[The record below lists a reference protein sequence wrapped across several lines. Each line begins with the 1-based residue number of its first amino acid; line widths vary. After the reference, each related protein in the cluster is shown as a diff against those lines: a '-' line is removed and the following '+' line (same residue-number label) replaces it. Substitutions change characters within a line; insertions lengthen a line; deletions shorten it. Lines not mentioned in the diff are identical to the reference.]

1 MTPDTLFPIPEAAQD
16 GSAWQNFRVSAPK
29 YCGLKLSFKL
39 VLKRLVVGFA
49 LSLIV
54 AACAPTE
61 KMDVQVET
69 PSKTKP
75 TKRQSAS
82 VVTLRKNPNDGQ
94 FWTQA
99 RVNTGSVRFLVDTG
113 AGMVALTEADAKKA
127 GIKTRDLV
135 YDLPI
140 RTAGGENMAAR
151 IVLDQISVGAIT
163 VKDVKAMV
171 VPTGLDVSLLGMT
184 YLGELQSIQASP
196 SALTLRF

>member
-1 MTPDTLFPIPEAAQD
+1 MFMTTDTLLPISKTAH
-16 GSAWQNFRVSAPK
+16 NVSARFIFQAAPFT
-29 YCGLKLSFKL
+29 YRGVKL
-39 VLKRLVVGFA
+39 VITRLIIGFA
-49 LSLIV
+49 LSLMV

-61 KMDVQVET
+61 KAEVQVQA
-69 PSKTKP
+69 PSETKP
-75 TKRQSAS
+75 KARKSAS
-82 VVTLRKNPNDGQ
+82 VVTLRKNTNDGQ

-113 AGMVALTEADAKKA
+113 AGMVALTEMDAKKA

-151 IVLDQISVGAIT
+151 IVLDRVSVGAIT
-163 VKDVKAMV
+163 VKDVDAMV

-184 YLGELQSIQASP
+184 YLGELQSIQATP
-196 SALTLRF
+196 DALTLRF

>member
-1 MTPDTLFPIPEAAQD
+1 MFMTTDTFNPLSKADSVEPFWCKPFTYSGP
-16 GSAWQNFRVSAPK
+16 
-29 YCGLKLSFKL
+29 KLSLKTA
-39 VLKRLVVGFA
+39 LKRLVIGFA

-54 AACAPTE
+54 AACAPTQE
-61 KMDVQVET
+61 EEIQVQTASE
-69 PSKTKP
+69 TKP
-75 TKRQSAS
+75 KARKSAS
-82 VVTLRKNPNDGQ
+82 VVTLRKNANDGQ

-113 AGMVALTEADAKKA
+113 AGMVALTEMDAKKA

-151 IVLDQISVGAIT
+151 IVLDRVSVGAIT
-163 VKDVKAMV
+163 VKDVDAMV

-184 YLGELQSIQASP
+184 YLGELQSIQATP
-196 SALTLRF
+196 DALTLRF